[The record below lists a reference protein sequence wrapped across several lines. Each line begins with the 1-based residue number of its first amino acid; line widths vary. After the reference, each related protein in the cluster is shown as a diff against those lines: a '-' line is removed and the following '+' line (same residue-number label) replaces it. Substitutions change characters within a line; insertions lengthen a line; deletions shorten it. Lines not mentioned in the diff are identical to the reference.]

1 MQFKYFSV
9 WAGGVY
15 LLLGILGFIPFLVSE
30 PPTTAPNMN
39 VTSAFGQLFAI
50 FPVNS
55 VLNIFHAILGIIG
68 IYAFTGDEQAKSY
81 TRWCAAICGVMSI
94 LGMLPFARTFFGL
107 LPLYSHNIWLH
118 GITAMIGS
126 ILISRKLKIAAG
138 GGAESLGTYRESR
151 RTGGQERKPSD
162 LDKAG

>member
-9 WAGGVY
+9 WAGSIY
-15 LLLGILGFIPFLVSE
+15 FLLGILGFIPFLVSE
-30 PPTTAPNMN
+30 PPLNAPDMN
-39 VTSAFGQLFAI
+39 ISSAFGQLFAI

-55 VLNIFHAILGIIG
+55 LLNVFHVILGIIG
-68 IYAFTGDEQAKSY
+68 IYAFTGEAEAKSY

-107 LPLYSHNIWLH
+107 LPLYSNNIWLH
-118 GITAMIGS
+118 GVTAIIGS
-126 ILISRKLKIAAG
+126 VIISRKLKVTAG
-138 GGAESLGTYRESR
+138 GGAESLGSYRESR
-151 RTGGQERKPSD
+151 RGAQERKPSD

>member
-1 MQFKYFSV
+1 MQFKYFSI
-9 WAGGVY
+9 WAGSLY
-15 LLLGILGFIPFLVSE
+15 LLLGILGFIPFLVSD
-30 PPTTAPNMN
+30 PPPNAPNMN
-39 VTSAFGQLFAI
+39 ITSAFGQLFAI

-55 VLNIFHAILGIIG
+55 LLNVSHAILGIIG
-68 IYAFTGDEQAKSY
+68 IYAFTGDAEAKSY
-81 TRWCAAICGVMSI
+81 TRWCAVICGVISI

-118 GITAMIGS
+118 GVTAMVGS
-126 ILISRKLKIAAG
+126 VLLSRKRKITAG

-151 RTGGQERKPSD
+151 RGGQERKPSD